1 MIVLCAKER
10 AKERGTGV
18 LIDLLHDHLR
28 PAAWPAAAAATTAHA
43 ATTTQAASALL
54 GGALSVAAIA
64 ALVITSTSAWRGSAQ
79 ATQLRVAGGPRG
91 ARDGQAER

>member
-1 MIVLCAKER
+1 MFVWER
-10 AKERGTGV
+10 EGKREGNRI

-79 ATQLRVAGGPRG
+79 ATQVRVAGGPRG
-91 ARDGQAER
+91 ARGGQAER